1 MFRAYTESGETIRN
15 QMAASETT
23 KNTKFILHSKRFH
36 VGKFNVEFANDLG
49 FYGISFGVPT
59 MFIPSAMFTIK
70 SLVTDRFNNNMF

>member
-23 KNTKFILHSKRFH
+23 SLYCIRSDFMSSLQMTW
-36 VGKFNVEFANDLG
+36 D
-49 FYGISFGVPT
+49 FGVPT

-70 SLVTDRFNNNMF
+70 SLVTDRFDNNMF